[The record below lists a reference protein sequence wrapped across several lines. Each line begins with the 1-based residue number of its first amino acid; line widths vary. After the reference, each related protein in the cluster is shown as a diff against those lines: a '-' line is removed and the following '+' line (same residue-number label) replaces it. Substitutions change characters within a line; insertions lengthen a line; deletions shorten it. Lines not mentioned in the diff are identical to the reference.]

1 MQTLVILG
9 NIRAAKAL
17 SDYLHQHQI
26 ESHIQKEDDGFHLM
40 FDDSCDIETAKKL
53 ITEFAE
59 NPHDEKFWT
68 ASWDRNQVED
78 LSSEHTQAEPIFRT
92 VWQQTG
98 ILTRILAGVIL
109 AIFIAQLAG
118 YSRYL
123 FLHLGFPESLSQ
135 LNFSEIYRLVT
146 PALMH
151 GDATHLVLNLFWWV
165 WLAGQLE
172 KIKGASWLLNASLLT
187 ALVAHLCQYTMVS
200 SSFIGL
206 SGVVYGLLGYAW
218 LAGRLGRLNQLKLP
232 NGIIIMMLLWL
243 VVGFAEVLN
252 LRMANWA
259 HLGGLIAG
267 LLIALFEAKTAK
279 KA

>member
-17 SDYLHQHQI
+17 SDYLHQHKI
-26 ESHIQKEDDGFHLM
+26 ESHIQKEEDGFHLM
-40 FDDSCDIETAKKL
+40 FDESSDIETAKRL

-59 NPHDEKFWT
+59 NPNDDKFWT
-68 ASWDRNQVED
+68 ASWNRNEVED
-78 LSSEHTQAEPIFRT
+78 LSSEQTQAEPIISK

-98 ILTRILAGVIL
+98 IFTRVLGGIIL

-118 YSRYL
+118 YSRFL
-123 FLHLGFPESLSQ
+123 FLHLGFPENLTQ

-172 KIKGASWLLNASLLT
+172 KIKGASWLLNASLFT
-187 ALVAHLCQYTMVS
+187 ALAAHLSQYFMVS

-218 LAGRLGRLNQLKLP
+218 LAGRLGRLPELKLP
-232 NGIIIMMLLWL
+232 SGIIIMMLLWL

-259 HLGGLIAG
+259 HLGGLLSG
-267 LLIALFEAKTAK
+267 LLIALLEAKWSK